1 MVPESSLFLPED
13 QDGNSPT
20 SAYYWKVQG
29 NEFAK
34 QGEYKDALRCY
45 VTALRIDP
53 EYIDAWHNTRL
64 VLRKIGKKDEADRIA
79 DRIAELEEKHFVK
92 KCETVISN
100 RYCYKNPFAAA
111 LGSFVFPGL
120 GQVYNMQVGKGLA
133 FLIGTVAGLFLFI
146 IPGIIFYVIG
156 IYDAFHTSSAINAKG
171 QPVERTGLL
180 FMLMFVV
187 LGVLIAVLT
196 AVATYWIIDVTFGV
210 NEHLVPMLQYMF
222 VGGPDPLLHSTGA
235 VNAT

>member
-1 MVPESSLFLPED
+1 MVPEAAPFPPEHEEST
-13 QDGNSPT
+13 SPT
-20 SAYYWKVQG
+20 SAFYWKVQG

-34 QGEYKDALRCY
+34 QGDYQDALRCY

-53 EYIDAWHNTRL
+53 EYIDAWHNTKL
-64 VLRKIGKKDEADRIA
+64 VLRKIGKVDEADRIT

-111 LGSFVFPGL
+111 LGSFIFPGL
-120 GQVYNMQVGKGLA
+120 GQVYNMQVGKGIA
-133 FLIGTVAGLFLFI
+133 VLIGTVAGLFLFI

-171 QPVERTGLL
+171 QPVIRTGLPYL
-180 FMLMFVV
+180 IMFVV
-187 LGVLIAVLT
+187 LGVLVAALT
-196 AVATYWIIDVTFGV
+196 AVVTYWMIDAYFGV
-210 NEHLVPMLQYMF
+210 NNHLIPMLQYMF
-222 VGGPDPLLHSTGA
+222 VGGPDPLANSTA
-235 VNAT
+235 RLT

>member
-1 MVPESSLFLPED
+1 MVPEGSPFEPEAK
-13 QDGNSPT
+13 DGESPT

-34 QGEYKDALRCY
+34 QGEYQDALRCY

-79 DRIAELEEKHFVK
+79 DRIAALEDKNFVQ
-92 KCETVISN
+92 KCEKVISN
-100 RYCYKNPFAAA
+100 RYSYKNPFAAA
-111 LGSFVFPGL
+111 LGSVVFPGL

-133 FLIGTVAGLFLFI
+133 VLIGTVAGLFLFV
-146 IPGIIFYVIG
+146 IPGVIFYVIG
-156 IYDAFHTSSAINAKG
+156 IYDAFHTSHVINAKG

-196 AVATYWIIDVTFGV
+196 AVVTYWIIDVTFGV
-210 NEHLVPMLQYMF
+210 NEHLIPMLQYMF
-222 VGGPDPLLHSTGA
+222 VGGPDPLSKAARA